1 MSAFTALIFGDKTS
15 DRKLTLFCF
24 VKVDDLSVCM
34 SLKRSESREEIN
46 GFEHAGLAL
55 RICSR
60 QQDNPPRDVNV
71 QAGKVSKV
79 REGEMSKIHTRALR
93 RAPRRRR

>member
-1 MSAFTALIFGDKTS
+1 MSAFTALIFGDKPS
-15 DRKLTLFCF
+15 DRKLILLHFI
-24 VKVDDLSVCM
+24 KVDDLTIRM

-46 GFEHAGLAL
+46 GFEHAGLSL
-55 RICSR
+55 CICSR